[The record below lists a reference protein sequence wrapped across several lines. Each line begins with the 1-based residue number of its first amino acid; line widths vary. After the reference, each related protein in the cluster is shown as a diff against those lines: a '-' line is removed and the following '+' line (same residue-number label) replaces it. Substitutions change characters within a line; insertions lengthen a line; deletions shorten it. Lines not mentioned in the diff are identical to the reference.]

1 MEASLQT
8 TLLRC
13 LLESPSDQDLIG
25 QIDELVAT
33 GGNKVLATFFQL
45 LAGVDIPAKD
55 CATHWQAWEAHRKE
69 AARGL
74 GRDLDLTASLCDYL
88 RSTTSMLHRPRLIEA
103 AQYQEMLTGS
113 INDKLTGLFNRR
125 YFDEIFSQQ
134 VALAERY
141 HNDFTILFLDIDDFK
156 EINDTYGHVAGDRAL
171 AAIAQAITEQKR
183 TSDVAARFGGEEFV
197 VLMPHTDNIS
207 GYIFAERLRREI
219 ESLRIPFEDAIL
231 QLTVS
236 GGIASFPL
244 NTEKP
249 RQLLQ
254 LADSAVY
261 LAKGAGKNTIAHY
274 KEEKRRYLRVKI
286 QQPVLVKELD
296 FFDTATFSG
305 TSKDIC
311 IGGILFENNAPL
323 PLGALI
329 TVQVAVNE
337 DNPLL
342 LIGTV
347 VRVEQFGENRFDI
360 GMITTFKEMDKIAN
374 AEIAGIFR
382 LQNSI

>member
-1 MEASLQT
+1 MEASPQT

-13 LLESPSDQDLIG
+13 LLDSTSDQALID
-25 QIDELVAT
+25 QVDELVAT
-33 GGNKVLATFFQL
+33 GGNKVLASFFQL

-55 CATHWQAWEAHRKE
+55 CAAHWRAWQTHRKSMSE
-69 AARGL
+69 CL
-74 GRDLDLTASLCDYL
+74 GRDLDLTATLCDYL
-88 RSTTSMLHRPRLIEA
+88 RATTGMLHRPRLIEA
-103 AQYQEMLTGS
+103 AQYQEMLAGS

-171 AAIAQAITEQKR
+171 AAIAQVIGEQKR

-219 ESLRIPFEDAIL
+219 ETLRIPFEDTLL

-296 FFDTATFSG
+296 FYDTATFSG

-347 VRVEQFGENRFDI
+347 VRVEQFADNKFDI
-360 GMITTFKEMDKIAN
+360 GMTTTFKEMDKIAN
-374 AEIAGIFR
+374 AEIAGILR
-382 LQNSI
+382 LQTSV

>member
-1 MEASLQT
+1 MEAPLGQS
-8 TLLRC
+8 LLR
-13 LLESPSDQDLIG
+13 LLVESSNDDTVISKVNTLHG
-25 QIDELVAT
+25 ERGAE
-33 GGNKVLATFFQL
+33 VLAALFRL
-45 LAGVDIPAKD
+45 LAGIDIPPRQ
-55 CATHWQAWEAHRKE
+55 CARHWEAFQKHRQKISG
-69 AARGL
+69 GL
-74 GRDLDLTASLCDYL
+74 GRNLDLTASLCDYL
-88 RSTTSMLHRPRLIEA
+88 RLSTNLLDHPRLVEIEH
-103 AQYQEMLTGS
+103 YQEMLEGT

-125 YFDEIFSQQ
+125 YFDEVFSQQ

-156 EINDTYGHVAGDRAL
+156 EINDLHGHLAGDQAL
-171 AAIAQAITEQKR
+171 AAIAEVITREKR

-207 GYIFAERLRREI
+207 GFVFAERLRREI
-219 ESLRIPFEDAIL
+219 AALDIPFDGKTIRV
-231 QLTVS
+231 TVS
-236 GGIASFPL
+236 GGLASYPL

-261 LAKGAGKNTIAHY
+261 LAKGAGKNAIAHY

-296 FFDTATFSG
+296 FHDTATFTG

-329 TVQVAVNE
+329 TVQVTVNE
-337 DNPLL
+337 ETPLL

-347 VRVEQFGENRFDI
+347 VRVETFGEDRYDI
-360 GMITTFKEMDKIAN
+360 GMTTTFKEMDKIAN
-374 AEIAGIFR
+374 TEIAGILR
-382 LQNSI
+382 LQHGA

>member
-1 MEASLQT
+1 MEVSLPK
-8 TLLRC
+8 TLLRHV
-13 LLESPSDQDLIG
+13 LESSD
-25 QIDELVAT
+25 DETFIERVNALYGERGIEVLVA
-33 GGNKVLATFFQL
+33 LFRL
-45 LAGVDIPAKD
+45 LAGIDMPPKQ
-55 CATHWQAWEAHRKE
+55 CAAHWEGFLLHRKTL
-69 AARGL
+69 AQRL
-74 GRDLDLTASLCDYL
+74 GRNLDLTAALCDYL
-88 RSTTSMLHRPRLIEA
+88 RFSTSLLNHPRLIDAGHFE
-103 AQYQEMLTGS
+103 EMLEGS

-141 HNDFTILFLDIDDFK
+141 RNDFTILFLDIDDFK
-156 EINDTYGHVAGDRAL
+156 ELNDTYGHLAGDRAL
-171 AAIAQAITEQKR
+171 AAVAQIIAREKR

-207 GYIFAERLRREI
+207 GFVFAERLRLEI
-219 ESLRIPFEDAIL
+219 EAMRIPFEDVTL
-231 QLTVS
+231 NLTVS

-244 NTEKP
+244 NTENP
-249 RQLLQ
+249 RQLVQ

-296 FFDTATFSG
+296 FHDTATFSG
-305 TSKDIC
+305 TSKDIG
-311 IGGILFENNAPL
+311 IGGILFENDTPL

-329 TVQVAVNE
+329 TVQLAVNE
-337 DNPLL
+337 DTPLL

-347 VRVEQFGENRFDI
+347 VRVETFANDRYDI
-360 GMITTFKEMDKIAN
+360 GMTTTFKEMDKVAN
-374 AEIAGIFR
+374 AGIAGILR
-382 LQNSI
+382 LQNVT